1 MWWGLVVRLMS
12 KKGKKCLA
20 ETSRTSWNSVGEC
33 LNLLAPL
40 GEDVTE
46 RRAGRSGDILQQDK
60 RDTK

>member
-1 MWWGLVVRLMS
+1 MS
-12 KKGKKCLA
+12 GRDIKNLLEQCRGV
-20 ETSRTSWNSVGEC
+20 SV
-33 LNLLAPL
+33 NLLAPL